1 MGLVIHTAGSRF
13 ENRGLPFR
21 PPVADGLLY
30 WGFLNDSVDRLGR
43 NYAPDG
49 DPISVVGVPTV
60 TSKGAV
66 LSGTNHVQ
74 TGVKQTSAFTLIVA
88 GNPVVDGAEAGM
100 FISNYTSARASG
112 VAGTSFGVSLY
123 AGGDDT
129 AVGTFGPRLNV
140 SSYSGIANAPSNLN
154 NAILPATD
162 ITKPAFLVGTFDSVD
177 KIVKLRNLS
186 AGTSAQ
192 SSAFTEA
199 VDMGVAPF
207 KIGASPLASYTN
219 RAKNFHFAAIYN
231 RRLSDSEIGLI
242 YTRMKRY
249 LATRGIIV

>member
-1 MGLVIHTAGSRF
+1 MGLILKAAGANF
-13 ENRGLPFR
+13 EANALSYI
-21 PPVADGLLY
+21 PPVAEGLLY
-30 WGFLNDSVDRLGR
+30 WGFLNDSVDRLGK

-49 DPISVVGVPTV
+49 APASVVGVPTV

-66 LSGTNHVQ
+66 LDGTRYIQ
-74 TGVKQTSAFTLIVA
+74 TANQQPSAFTLIAV

-123 AGGDDT
+123 SGGDDA

-186 AGTSAQ
+186 NGTSAQ
-192 SSAFTEA
+192 TPAFNEA

-231 RRLSDSEIGLI
+231 RKLSDAELSLI
-242 YTRMKRY
+242 YTRMKAY
-249 LATRGIIV
+249 LATRDVIV